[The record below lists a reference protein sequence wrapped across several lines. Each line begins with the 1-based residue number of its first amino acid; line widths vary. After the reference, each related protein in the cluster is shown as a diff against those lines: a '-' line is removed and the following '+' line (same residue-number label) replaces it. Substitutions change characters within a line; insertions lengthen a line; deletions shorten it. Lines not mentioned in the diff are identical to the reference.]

1 MKSKIQLIEVTSEI
15 GAGTRGASL
24 GAGAIKTAAENAK
37 DDFFKKHQVIRVEH
51 ENHLLFDPELE
62 LETPYAKR
70 IEGMVRLYNRVANQV
85 ANTLAKD
92 TFPIILAGDHSIA
105 GGTIAGVKKAFPD
118 KKLGIIWIDAHADLH
133 TPYTTPSG
141 NMHGMPLGVSLG
153 LDMESRVEF
162 GLKPNIINEKTKT
175 NWEQLKNIGGISPKA
190 LSENIVFV
198 GLRDYEE
205 EEAHMINGHQMLNI
219 SVQKT
224 REQGI
229 KTTAKQVL
237 RRLSNTDI
245 IYVTFDVD
253 SLDCD
258 AVSHGTGTPVKNG
271 MFENEVKAFLSV
283 ILADDK
289 VCCFEVTEVNP
300 TLDEK
305 KNVMAETAFRILKAA
320 THNILAYRQ

>member
-1 MKSKIQLIEVTSEI
+1 MESKVQLIEVNSEI

-24 GAGAIKTAAENAK
+24 GTGAIKTAAENAK
-37 DDFFKKHQVIRVEH
+37 DDFFKNHQLVRVEH

-62 LETPYAKR
+62 HETPYAKR
-70 IEGMVRLYNRVANQV
+70 IEGMVRLYERVSTQV
-85 ANTLAKD
+85 ADTLKQGI
-92 TFPIILAGDHSIA
+92 FPIILAGDHSIA
-105 GGTIAGVKKAFPD
+105 GGSIAGVKKAFPN

-153 LDMESRVEF
+153 LDAESRVEF
-162 GLKPNIINEKTKT
+162 GLKPNMVNTKTKA
-175 NWEQLKNIGGISPKA
+175 NWEALKNVGGLSPKV
-190 LSENIVFV
+190 LSRDIVFL

-205 EEAHMINGHQMLNI
+205 EEAHMVHGHQMLKV
-219 SVQKT
+219 SVEEI
-224 REQGI
+224 REHGI
-229 KTTAKQVL
+229 KTTAKKVL
-237 RRLSNTDI
+237 QRLSDTDI

-258 AVSHGTGTPVKNG
+258 AVSHGTGTPVPNG
-271 MFENEVKAFLSV
+271 LFEDEVKAFLSV
-283 ILADDK
+283 ILSDTK

-305 KNVMAETAFRILKAA
+305 KNVMAETAFRILKNA
-320 THNILAYRQ
+320 THHIVSYR